1 MARNRTIVIHANQV
15 VNDFLGTRCEN
26 CYSRPQS
33 DRNNTHR
40 VRKKACITI
49 HRVAYNIF
57 PIKPTQNFLFVT
69 EMPSLS
75 EMCGLRRMATG
86 LMVFP
91 HTFIK

>member
-15 VNDFLGTRCEN
+15 VNDFLGTRCES

-49 HRVAYNIF
+49 QRFSNKANASF
-57 PIKPTQNFLFVT
+57 
-69 EMPSLS
+69 
-75 EMCGLRRMATG
+75 
-86 LMVFP
+86 
-91 HTFIK
+91 TFRH